1 MLKDIRELVTK
12 NPFTLGDSSSPGQ
25 TEKLQEFSQKLDQ
38 ILEGILKAHFI
49 MDDPAG
55 NSYLQNVYAP
65 EDDPEMKVEHYKRTF
80 DQNEELGLNDMK
92 TEGYETGLPAQR

>member
-1 MLKDIRELVTK
+1 MVIWKL
-12 NPFTLGDSSSPGQ
+12 PGGGGWEDGRG
-25 TEKLQEFSQKLDQ
+25 TDGLSL
-38 ILEGILKAHFI
+38 A
-49 MDDPAG
+49 
-55 NSYLQNVYAP
+55 LQNVYAP